1 MPKGSAK
8 NLRVT
13 RMAVVPAAVVPAA
26 VVLAAVTLSG
36 PRAAAQEQTRPTL
49 ETNEAY
55 VEDVTRGFT
64 LDVKDPMAVFGFV
77 FASLPQQVKVYPTE
91 NYYYFKFHYHGAQWA
106 GNIRIEPQDAG
117 RDGEGGVVVHFVYYQ
132 DGSQWYD
139 EESLTHIVLNAAR
152 GVTVEH
158 TAPLVYR
165 LSFGGRSVV
174 FALNDL
180 SQVRPPAG
188 TLAPGETFIGPI
200 FDESAI
206 RFFLVFNARLKLF
219 HYVLD
224 ETVPVADEFFSA
236 PQHPRIVVGKR
247 TGFAFYRDRRRERKI
262 LIGVFADNY
271 RFNSWFDGPFD
282 QLPDNFIVGDT
293 LRRAIL
299 KVEPGLKGE
308 IDRFGSAPGGEV
320 RYEIRPY
327 ATYRSL
333 GELGRVDD
341 CARSRLNAASYYA
354 CFVAASEERAPAAA
368 RQRAHQRRR
377 HSEGA
382 DLRSP
387 GEPGT

>member
-1 MPKGSAK
+1 M
-8 NLRVT
+8 T
-13 RMAVVPAAVVPAA
+13 
-26 VVLAAVTLSG
+26 
-36 PRAAAQEQTRPTL
+36 
-49 ETNEAY
+49 
-55 VEDVTRGFT
+55 
-64 LDVKDPMAVFGFV
+64 VFGFV
-77 FASLPQQVKVYPTE
+77 FDSLPERLRVYPTE
-91 NYYYFKFHYHGAQWA
+91 YHYYYDFHYRGVRYT
-106 GNIRIEPQDAG
+106 GNIRIEPRDSGDAA
-117 RDGEGGVVVHFVYYQ
+117 VHFVYFQ
-132 DGSQWYD
+132 DGSAW
-139 EESLTHIVLNAAR
+139 HRAAGTRVSRRRAGRHR
-152 GVTVEH
+152 GKDR
-158 TAPLVYR
+158 PLLRR
-165 LSFGGRSVV
+165 LGWHGRSVV

-377 HSEGA
+377 QSEGA